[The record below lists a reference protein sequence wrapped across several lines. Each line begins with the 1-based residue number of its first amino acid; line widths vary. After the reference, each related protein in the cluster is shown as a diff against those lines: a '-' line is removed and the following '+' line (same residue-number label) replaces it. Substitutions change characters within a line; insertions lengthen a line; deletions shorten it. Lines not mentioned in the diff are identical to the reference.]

1 MAPDMIAA
9 PQCDV
14 VANRYE
20 WLDSVCLQAGDIFQS
35 PIVQDSSVGAHIAW
49 RVRSRALAAR
59 YFSSH
64 TVQFGVG
71 QRLAHR
77 VGLAEALCDLVEGH

>member
-1 MAPDMIAA
+1 MIAA

-20 WLDSVCLQAGDIFQS
+20 WLDSVVFKQEDIFTDP
-35 PIVQDSSVGAHIAW
+35 PIVQDGSVGAHIAGEF
-49 RVRSRALAAR
+49 VAESLSGKI
-59 YFSSH
+59 FFLPH

-71 QRLAHR
+71 QRHEHR
-77 VGLAEALCDLVEGH
+77 VGLRRKALCDLVEGH